1 MVYDRTEEKPAL
13 ERQAQGLS
21 RIDGVAHVMTMNV
34 VILVGVVLV
43 GMTPSTE
50 KMLWTPST
58 NAAFLFWQV
67 LFEVFSAGE
76 KTVLGLSG

>member
-50 KMLWTPST
+50 KMLWTPT